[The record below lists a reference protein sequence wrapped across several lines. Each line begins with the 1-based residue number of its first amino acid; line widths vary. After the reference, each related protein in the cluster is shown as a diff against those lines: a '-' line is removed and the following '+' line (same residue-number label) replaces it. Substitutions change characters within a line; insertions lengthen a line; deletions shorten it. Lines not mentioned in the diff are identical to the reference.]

1 VVVFLIESK
10 LRWRYVQPQ
19 LPSARSPES
28 TVTKHLEFHN
38 PQLGLLGRKDTPEE
52 CTQTNQISGG
62 KKDIGEG

>member
-1 VVVFLIESK
+1 MVFLIESK

-38 PQLGLLGRKDTPEE
+38 PQLGLLAQSHLELSLHDR
-52 CTQTNQISGG
+52 ISVLSSS
-62 KKDIGEG
+62 